1 MNITNDSRILTIPF
15 INLFISLIP
24 IGKENAIKRQDLV
37 DKCIQLNLIED
48 TSGADRA
55 MRHLLNKAR
64 ESTVILN
71 LSNGK
76 GYFIP
81 TPEDADVLKAYIAQ
95 EDSRAKSSFRNHTL
109 ARKLYEDY
117 RRAGA

>member
-1 MNITNDSRILTIPF
+1 MNISKDSRFLTIPY
-15 INLFISLIP
+15 IDLFISLIP
-24 IGKENAIKRQDLV
+24 VGQANAIKRQDLV
-37 DKCIQLNLIED
+37 KRCIEMKLIED
-48 TSGADRA
+48 TTGADRA
-55 MRHLLNKAR
+55 MRHLLNQAR
-64 ESTVILN
+64 ENTVILN

-81 TPEDADVLKAYIAQ
+81 TMEDAAVLKAYIAQ

-109 ARKLYEDY
+109 ARKLYDDY